1 MSVLVG
7 TQEVLKLH
15 NKEAGKARPANRE
28 QSAVEGCPRVAYGC
42 IGGLLQTTPCIDWPG
57 HLPGGRQPRS
67 SRDPTIT
74 RLVLGSR
81 FVERDAGIGLRTH
94 NCSKITGKPSASG

>member
-15 NKEAGKARPANRE
+15 NKEPGKARPANRE

-42 IGGLLQTTPCIDWPG
+42 IGGLLPTTRVHWLAWPPSG
-57 HLPGGRQPRS
+57 WSANRIA
-67 SRDPTIT
+67 TW
-74 RLVLGSR
+74 
-81 FVERDAGIGLRTH
+81 
-94 NCSKITGKPSASG
+94 KPLEWLS